1 MKITRIATLLALSA
15 SVLTVAGCKDVLDK
29 TDLSSASEALA
40 YQNEQIAFLNLS
52 YIYDQ
57 NLPTWFGQSGTGI
70 GATNPSILSE
80 EAAGDSPYLQGTVQI
95 NTVTDFGTN
104 LAAAS
109 NANYTK
115 IRTINM
121 FIRSISKSPIPAQ
134 PRNALKGEALF
145 FRAWRYFDLVR
156 VYGGVPLVLVPQDA
170 VGEDAR
176 AAAYLPRNTTTE
188 CFNQIT
194 ADLDSAIAYLPGKY
208 SGSSN
213 WGRITSGAAAAFKAR
228 ALITAASP
236 QFNPTDDATKWQ
248 KAYAASQ
255 QATALLSANGFGLF
269 TSAGANSYSQLW
281 FTEANNPEAVM
292 VTGYNTVANGTQ
304 PAKNNSY
311 DNSTRPSYTGT
322 GGGSNRPT
330 WDLVKAFPM
339 LDGKKPGESTRY
351 PYTVQQFYKNRDPRF
366 AQTIAFNGATWPLN
380 GNNSYKIWT
389 YLRVSGTTATSVE
402 PVPASA
408 TPTSF
413 YLRKAINPTAPA
425 NSVNIVGTD
434 WIEIR
439 YAEVLLNLAEAACGV
454 GNINEAYTQ
463 LKAIRQRAGI
473 EAGTDGNYGLQAGMS
488 RTQMF
493 DAILYERQIELA
505 FEGKRFWDLRRWK
518 KLESTLNGKRREG
531 LIITL
536 KTTGVPADFAT
547 TRDNLDLDLVYTNYF
562 TLTTTPTSNVP
573 TVRVLDSNSSFPNG
587 IAWKPEYYYFA
598 LPQQAID
605 NNPKLAQ
612 TNGWP
617 GGSFDPVR

>member
-1 MKITRIATLLALSA
+1 MKITRIVTLLALSA

-29 TDLSSASEALA
+29 TDLSSTNEDLA
-40 YQNEQIAFLNLS
+40 YQNEQIAFFNLS

-80 EAAGDSPYLQGTVQI
+80 EAAGDSPYLQGNVQP
-95 NTVTDFGTN
+95 NGVTDFGTG
-104 LAAAS
+104 LAATS

-194 ADLDSAIAYLPGKY
+194 ADLDSAISYLPGKY
-208 SGSSN
+208 SGNGN

-228 ALITAASP
+228 ALLTAASP

-248 KAYAASQ
+248 KAFAASQ
-255 QATALLSANGFGLF
+255 QAKALLSANGFGLF
-269 TSAGANSYSQLW
+269 TSSGVNSYSQLW
-281 FTEANNPEAVM
+281 FQEVNNPEAVM
-292 VTGYNTVANGTQ
+292 VTGFNNVAAGTQ

-311 DNSTRPSYTGT
+311 DNATRPSYTGT

-366 AQTIAFNGATWPLN
+366 GQTIAFNGATWPLN
-380 GNNSYKIWT
+380 GNTSYKIWT
-389 YLRVSGTTATSVE
+389 YLRGTTSVE

-408 TPTSF
+408 TPTGF
-413 YLRKAINPTAPA
+413 YLRKAISPTAPA
-425 NSVNIVGTD
+425 NAVNIVGTD

-454 GNINEAYTQ
+454 NNLTEAYTQ

-518 KLESTLNGKRREG
+518 KMETLNGKRREG

-536 KTTGVPADFAT
+536 KTTGVPADFAN
-547 TRDNLDLDLVYTNYF
+547 TRDNLDLDFVYTNYF
-562 TLTTTPTSNVP
+562 TLTTTPTSNIP
-573 TVRVLDSNSSFPNG
+573 TVRVLDTANGFPIN
-587 IAWKPEYYYFA
+587 WKPEYYFFA
-598 LPQQAID
+598 LPQQSID

-617 GGSFDPVR
+617 GGSFDPLQ

>member
-29 TDLSSASEALA
+29 TDLSAASEELA
-40 YQNEQIAFLNLS
+40 YQNEQIAFLSLS

-57 NLPTWFGQSGTGI
+57 NLPGWFGQSGTGI

-80 EAAGDSPYLQGTVQI
+80 EAAGDSPYLQGTVQP
-95 NTVTDFGTN
+95 NTVTDFGTG
-104 LAAAS
+104 LAATS

-156 VYGGVPLVLVPQDA
+156 VYGGVPLVLTPQDA

-208 SGSSN
+208 SSSN

-228 ALITAASP
+228 ALLTAASP
-236 QFNPTDDATKWQ
+236 QFNANDDATKWQ
-248 KAYAASQ
+248 KAFAASQ
-255 QATALLSANGFGLF
+255 QAKTLLSANGFGLF
-269 TSAGANSYSQLW
+269 TSAGVNSYSQLW

-292 VTGYNTVANGTQ
+292 VTGFNTTANGTQ
-304 PAKNNSY
+304 PAKNNMY

-339 LDGKKPGESTRY
+339 LDGKKPGESARY
-351 PYTVQQFYKNRDPRF
+351 PYTLQQFYKNRDPRF

-380 GNNSYKIWT
+380 GNNSYKNWT
-389 YLRVSGTTATSVE
+389 YLRLASGTTFTSVE
-402 PVPASA
+402 PSNP

-413 YLRKAINPTAPA
+413 YLRKAISPTAPA
-425 NSVNIVGTD
+425 NTVNIVGTD

-454 GNINEAYTQ
+454 GNLTEAYTQ
-463 LKAIRQRAGI
+463 LRAIRARAGI
-473 EAGTDGNYGLQAGMS
+473 EAGSGDYGLQTGMT
-488 RTQMF
+488 RAQMF

-518 KLESTLNGKRREG
+518 KLESTLNGKRRQG

-547 TRDNLDLDLVYTNYF
+547 TRDNLDLDFVYTNYF

-573 TVRVLDSNSSFPNG
+573 TVRDLDSNSSFPTG
-587 IAWKPEYYYFA
+587 ILWRPEYYYFA
-598 LPQQAID
+598 LPQQTID

-617 GGSFDPVR
+617 GGSFNPLL

>member
-15 SVLTVAGCKDVLDK
+15 SVLTVAGCKEVLDK
-29 TDLSSASEALA
+29 TDLSAASEELA

-57 NLPTWFGQSGTGI
+57 NLPGWFGQSGTGI

-80 EAAGDSPYLQGTVQI
+80 EAAGDSPYLQGTVQQ
-95 NTVTDFGTN
+95 NTVTDFGTG

-176 AAAYLPRNTTTE
+176 TAAYLPRNTTTE
-188 CFNQIT
+188 CFKQIVT
-194 ADLDSAIAYLPGKY
+194 DLDSAISYLPGKY
-208 SGSSN
+208 TGSGT

-228 ALITAASP
+228 ALLTAASP

-255 QATALLSANGFGLF
+255 QAQALLSANGFGLF

-292 VTGYNTVANGTQ
+292 VTGFNTTANGTQ
-304 PAKNNSY
+304 PAKNNQY
-311 DNSTRPSYTGT
+311 DNSTRPAYTGT

-366 AQTIAFNGATWPLN
+366 GQTIAFNGATWPLN
-380 GNNSYKIWT
+380 GNSSYKIWT
-389 YLRVSGTTATSVE
+389 YLRGTTSVE
-402 PVPASA
+402 PSGA

-413 YLRKAINPTAPA
+413 YLRKAINPTAA
-425 NSVNIVGTD
+425 ASSVNIVGTD

-454 GNINEAYTQ
+454 NNLNEAYTQ
-463 LKAIRQRAGI
+463 LKAIRARAGI
-473 EAGTDGNYGLQAGMS
+473 EVGTDGNYGLQAGMN
-488 RTQMF
+488 RAQMF

-562 TLTTTPTSNVP
+562 TLTTTAGAP
-573 TVRVLDSNSSFPNG
+573 TVRVLDTPASFTNG
-587 IAWKPEYYYFA
+587 GIFWRREYYYFA
-598 LPQQAID
+598 LPQQSID

-612 TNGWP
+612 TIDWP
-617 GGSFDPVR
+617 GGTFDPLL

>member
-15 SVLTVAGCKDVLDK
+15 SVLTVAGCKDTLDK
-29 TDLSSASEALA
+29 VDLSAANEDLA
-40 YQNEQIAFLNLS
+40 YQNEQVAFFNLS

-57 NLPTWFGQSGTGI
+57 NLPGWFGTSGI
-70 GATNPSILSE
+70 GLGNVNPSILSE
-80 EAAGDSPYLQGTVQI
+80 EAAGDSPYLQGTVQP
-95 NTVTDFGTN
+95 NTVTDFGTRVDPG
-104 LAAAS
+104 S
-109 NANYTK
+109 NYGK

-121 FIRSISKSPIPAQ
+121 FIRSISRSPIPAQ

-188 CFNQIT
+188 CFNQIS

-208 SGSSN
+208 SGNGN

-228 ALITAASP
+228 AMLTAASP
-236 QFNPTDDATKWQ
+236 QFNPSDDATKWQ
-248 KAYAASQ
+248 KAFAASQ
-255 QATALLSANGFGLF
+255 QAKALLSANGFGLF
-269 TSAGANSYSQLW
+269 TSAGVNSYSQLW
-281 FTEANNPEAVM
+281 FQEVNNPEAVM
-292 VTGYNTVANGTQ
+292 VTGYNNVAAGTQ
-304 PAKNNSY
+304 PSKNNPY

-339 LDGKKPGESTRY
+339 LDGKKPGESLRY

-366 AQTIAFNGATWPLN
+366 GQTIAFNGATWPLN
-380 GNNSYKIWT
+380 GNNNYKIWT
-389 YLRVSGTTATSVE
+389 YLRISGTTATSVE
-402 PVPASA
+402 PSPSSA

-413 YLRKAINPTAPA
+413 YLRKAISPTAPA
-425 NSVNIVGTD
+425 NAVNIVGTD

-454 GNINEAYTQ
+454 GNLTEAYTQ
-463 LKAIRQRAGI
+463 LRAIRARAGI
-473 EAGTDGNYGLQAGMS
+473 ESGGGEYGLQPGMT
-488 RTQMF
+488 RAQMF

-518 KLESTLNGKRREG
+518 KMETLNGKRREG

-547 TRDNLDLDLVYTNYF
+547 NRDNLDLDFVYTNYF
-562 TLTTTPTSNVP
+562 NLTTTGTPTGP
-573 TVRVLDSNSSFPNG
+573 TNVRVLDTPANFTNG
-587 IAWKPEYYYFA
+587 GILWRPEYYFFA
-598 LPQQAID
+598 LPQQSID

-617 GGSFDPVR
+617 GGSFDPQL